1 MHLFLWNSIWLAKN
15 EANAVLCDGPNQ
27 GLWGQQTIKW
37 YWGFTASFSP
47 LTKLVQKAASAYDMT
62 VVQNILHLFS

>member
-27 GLWGQQTIKW
+27 GLWG
-37 YWGFTASFSP
+37 
-47 LTKLVQKAASAYDMT
+47 
-62 VVQNILHLFS
+62 

>member
-27 GLWGQQTIKW
+27 GLWGIANHKMVLPS
-37 YWGFTASFSP
+37 ALPFSP
-47 LTKLVQKAASAYDMT
+47 LTTKLV
-62 VVQNILHLFS
+62 